1 MDDKT
6 LKTLLNAQQSE
17 LDAVLMYQKIAK
29 KIKDDEIKAV
39 ILDAAKD
46 EGRHASVFHKLTGV
60 VLKPK
65 SLQANAVVFLMT
77 ILGKKFVFKTI
88 SKFEYNAGKSYEPLI
103 KDFPEVE
110 SVLKDEIKHGDHM
123 LELSKKF

>member
-6 LKTLLNAQQSE
+6 LKTLLNAQQGE

-60 VLKPK
+60 VLNPK
-65 SLQANAVVFLMT
+65 SLQANAVEFLMT

-88 SKFEYNAGKSYEPLI
+88 SKFEYDAGKSYEPLI